1 MSEKADTAKQSIR
14 RNGAKV
20 EGNKVVYGAM
30 RMMSMNL
37 SDLYDKAPQEIQNR
51 GKNTNANKSFGIGV

>member
-20 EGNKVVYGAM
+20 EGNKVVYGTM
-30 RMMSMNL
+30 RMMPMKLEN
-37 SDLYDKAPQEIQNR
+37 LYDRAPQEIYNR
-51 GKNTNANKSFGIGV
+51 GKAENVHKSFGIGM